1 MLRKGLEGGLGLLT
15 RTLGCNASTVS
26 PSLPMLSAITAD
38 SLLSSKPFNTLRS
51 LHVSSTIALAEGPN
65 RNSKD
70 DAAAS
75 LPLQSPE
82 EKMKLL
88 DEWGAAIDKGDLDE
102 AWSIFSSHFPTDKNI
117 IAQLAQMDLMEELEP
132 DEEDTIT
139 EESNSSR
146 NSKLSGTGTAAPS
159 QQGVI
164 QERVQ
169 KVDELGRS
177 FAVGKRKT
185 STATVWLRQGT
196 GQVII
201 NRRPFDQYFPA
212 LMKRN
217 DVAAPFIATNTLGLY
232 DVVAHVQGGGI
243 TGQSEALRHGIAHAL
258 QNMDPSTRPGL
269 KAAGLLSRDTRQVER
284 KKPGRKKAR
293 KKFQWVKR

>member
-1 MLRKGLEGGLGLLT
+1 MLRKGLEGGLSLLT
-15 RTLGCNASTVS
+15 RNLRCDTSIVS
-26 PSLPMLSAITAD
+26 SSLPRLSAVTAD
-38 SLLSSKPFNTLRS
+38 SLSKPFITLRS
-51 LHVSSTIALAEGPN
+51 LHISSTTALADGPN
-65 RNSKD
+65 HRNKEDTS
-70 DAAAS
+70 AS
-75 LPLQSPE
+75 LPLQSQE
-82 EKMKLL
+82 EKMKML
-88 DEWGAAIDKGDLDE
+88 DEWGAAIDRGDLED
-102 AWSIFSSHFPTDKNI
+102 AWSIFSAHFPTDKNI
-117 IAQLAQMDLMEELEP
+117 ISQLAQMDLMEELEP
-132 DEEDTIT
+132 DEEVTIT
-139 EESNSSR
+139 DESGISSGR
-146 NSKLSGTGTAAPS
+146 TSKFSSLALAAPS
-159 QQGVI
+159 V

-177 FAVGKRKT
+177 FAIGKRKT

-201 NRRPFDQYFPA
+201 NKRPLDQYFPA

-232 DVVAHVQGGGI
+232 DVMAHVQGGGI

-258 QNMDPSTRPGL
+258 QNMDPGTRSGL

-284 KKPGRKKAR
+284 KKPGQKKAR